1 MKLFVKKKF
10 LEIFIPTFVMLFLF
24 IAAIACFIYSDQRK
38 RVINSIAEYQS
49 DFLLQ
54 RSELI
59 RATLA
64 PTIADLSSLSRLH
77 SVIGYL
83 NDPSDKSQLI
93 EDMQLFARHNWN
105 YRQIR
110 FIDTSGIEKIR
121 INWENNRLVIVPD
134 SLLQNK
140 SSRPFF
146 NETMK
151 LAPGEIYISPIDLNI
166 EHGKIEIPYQRV
178 IRYATPIYNKHD
190 SLTGMIVINQYLNN
204 FFRRLGGYDSNR
216 VSSFTWLNSDGYWLM
231 GPKKYMGF
239 GFMFKEHEPE
249 KFSTF
254 FPDIWEKITAQ
265 DHGYFNEKRG
275 ICVFRHLSLNSDMAA
290 IAQPPWGNVRVDK
303 SNNWLLVVFQ
313 KKTDIP
319 QLTDIRRIFILS
331 IVATVLFLFFISDMI
346 TRLRLK
352 EKRYIEE
359 LNILNHTLERKIEQR
374 TLELSLKNEQLKVV
388 NDELEAFSYSVSHDL
403 RAPLR
408 HISGFVDLLV
418 KKNQHE
424 LSGKGPL
431 YMRYIREAT
440 LEMNTL
446 IDDLL
451 NFSRLGRTTLN
462 YTSFKMNVLVE
473 EVKDVLE
480 RDFAGRQIFWNIPD
494 LARVTGDYS
503 LLRQV
508 WINLLHN
515 AVKYSSKQELIRIEI
530 ASCETSGQTVFSVKD
545 YGIGFDMR
553 YSHKL
558 FGTFQRLH
566 SGEDYE
572 GTGIGLAIVRRV
584 ITRHGGQTWAE
595 GAVGKGAT
603 FYFSLPHVQNQ

>member
-1 MKLFVKKKF
+1 MKLFAKKKF
-10 LEIFIPTFVMLFLF
+10 LEIFIPIFVMLFLF
-24 IAAIACFIYSDQRK
+24 IAGIACFIYSNQKK
-38 RVINSIAEYQS
+38 RVINSIVEYQS

-83 NDPSDKSQLI
+83 NEPSDKPQLI

-110 FIDTSGIEKIR
+110 FIDAGGIEQIR
-121 INWENNRLVIVPD
+121 INWEDSGLVVVPD

-151 LAPGEIYISPIDLNI
+151 LAPGEIYISSIDLNI
-166 EHGKIEIPYQRV
+166 EHGQVETPYQRV
-178 IRYATPIYNKHD
+178 IRYATPVYNKRD

-204 FFRRLGGYDSNR
+204 FFHRLESNDSNR
-216 VSSFTWLNSDGYWLM
+216 VSSFTLLNSDGYWLM
-231 GPKKYMGF
+231 GPKKYTSF
-239 GFMFKEHEPE
+239 GFMYKEHKTE
-249 KFSTF
+249 KFGNF
-254 FPDIWEKITAQ
+254 FPDVWKKITAE
-265 DHGYFNEKRG
+265 DHGYFNDKRG
-275 ICVFRHLSLNSDMAA
+275 ICVFRHLSLTSDMAA
-290 IAQPPWGNVRVDK
+290 IAQPPWGNIREDK
-303 SNNWLLVVFQ
+303 SNDWLLVVFQ
-313 KKTDIP
+313 KKEDIP
-319 QLTDIRRIFILS
+319 QLTNIRKIFLLS
-331 IVATVLFLFFISDMI
+331 ILATVLFLFLISDMI

-359 LNILNHTLERKIEQR
+359 LNSLNQTLERKIGQR

-431 YMRYIREAT
+431 YMDYIREAT
-440 LEMNTL
+440 SEMSTL

-462 YTSFKMNVLVE
+462 YTSFKMNVLVK
-473 EVKDVLE
+473 EVKEVLE
-480 RDFAGRQIFWNIPD
+480 RDFGDRQISWDISD
-494 LARVTGDYS
+494 LAKVTGDYP

-508 WINLLHN
+508 WINLLNN
-515 AVKYSSKQELIRIEI
+515 AVKYSSRQELIRIEI
-530 ASCETSGQTVFSVKD
+530 ASYETSGQTVFSVKD
-545 YGIGFDMR
+545 HGIGFDMK

-566 SGEDYE
+566 SAEDYE

-595 GAVGKGAT
+595 GEIGKGAT
-603 FYFSLPHVQNQ
+603 FYFSLPHVENH